1 MGTGGERVMAP
12 DEHLEQQYEDRYV
25 GLYTDDPSE
34 DPDDPFWDDED
45 EDEEGQEGDGGWEAF
60 NDSMEPDT
68 IWEAR
73 GEK

>member
-1 MGTGGERVMAP
+1 MSHEP
-12 DEHLEQQYEDRYV
+12 ED
-25 GLYTDDPSE
+25 
-34 DPDDPFWDDED
+34 
-45 EDEEGQEGDGGWEAF
+45 EGDGGWEAF